1 MAVNLRELYESVKK
15 FDIELLAG
23 NEGLDNIV
31 RWVHMVE
38 NVGLSVFLES
48 QQVAFTTGIG
58 INGDKELLEL
68 VIHAHKNNAS
78 GMIIN
83 IGPYIKTIPHDVI
96 EFCNTNNF
104 PLFQVPWRIHMAEI
118 MREFTYKITVA
129 DRMNMELSNAVKNA
143 IFFHDQESLYVPHLE
158 RHAFKACWP
167 YHLVVIEII
176 ETNNKKII
184 KSKKRQRILKCI
196 ENYVIDINKRIFT
209 FELDK
214 RFVIIFAKYSI
225 EKIEEIV
232 GEIKNKCEFLL
243 SEKEEIYLC
252 IGYNAK
258 NIKCIGKSYQKAIS
272 VLKLQKKKEN
282 HNKVTSYKD
291 LGLYK
296 LLLSIEDNEIIKEYH
311 EENLEA
317 LIKFDDLNGTDYV
330 DVLRYYLEFNS
341 SVKEV
346 ASKLFYHRNTI
357 NYKLKKIE
365 EILQCNLSELN
376 IKLKLTVAFMLL
388 DIK

>member
-1 MAVNLRELYESVKK
+1 MAINLKELYESVKK

-23 NEGLDNIV
+23 EEGLNNIV

-38 NVGLSVFLES
+38 NISLSVFLES
-48 QQVAFTTGIG
+48 HQVAFTTGIG
-58 INGDKELLEL
+58 IKGDKELLGL
-68 VIHAHKNNAS
+68 VIHTHANNAS
-78 GMIIN
+78 GIIIN
-83 IGPYIKTIPHDVI
+83 IGPYIKSIPHDVI
-96 EFCNTNNF
+96 NFCNENNF

-118 MREFTYKITVA
+118 MREFTYKITIS
-129 DRMNMELSNAVKNA
+129 DRMNLELSNAAKNA

-158 RHAFKACWP
+158 RHAFKSCWP
-167 YHLVVIEII
+167 YHLVVIEIT
-176 ETNNKKII
+176 EANNKKII
-184 KSKKRQRILKCI
+184 KNEKRQKVLKYI
-196 ENYVIDINKRIFT
+196 ENYAININKRIFV

-214 RFVIIFAKYSI
+214 RFVIIFAKYNI
-225 EKIEEIV
+225 EKIEAIV
-232 GEIKNKCEFLL
+232 GEIKKKCENLL
-243 SEKEEIYLC
+243 CEKEEMYFC

-272 VLKLQKKKEN
+272 VLKLQKKKKN
-282 HNKVTSYKD
+282 HNEVTSYKD

-311 EENLEA
+311 KENLEP
-317 LIKFDDLNGTDYV
+317 LIQFDELNGTDYLN
-330 DVLRYYLEFNS
+330 VLRSYLEFNS

-357 NYKLKKIE
+357 NYKLKRIE
-365 EILQCNLSELN
+365 DILQCNLSELN
-376 IKLKLTVAFMLL
+376 MKLKLTVAFMLL